1 MKKILVMMA
10 MVISSQ
16 AMAVDITLSPVMTV
30 VGIVR
35 SVLVTVVSPFATTA
49 EITSGN
55 VNKEQMRAVHDDA
68 IGYLANGEQSQILA
82 IAIQKVKQE
91 VPQLRNASDIEVAAQ
106 IVVAAGQ

>member
-10 MVISSQ
+10 MVVSSQ

-30 VGIVR
+30 VGLVR

-55 VNKEQMRAVHDDA
+55 VNKEQLRAVKDDA
-68 IGYLANGEQSQILA
+68 IAYLAEGEKSALLNQAILA
-82 IAIQKVKQE
+82 VRANVAQMS
-91 VPQLRNASDIEVAAQ
+91 RASDIEVAAE
-106 IVVAAGQ
+106 IVAAAQ

>member
-35 SVLVTVVSPFATTA
+35 SVLVTVVSPFATSA
-49 EITSGN
+49 EISSGN
-55 VNKEQMRAVHDDA
+55 VNKEQLRAVHDDA
-68 IGYLANGEQSQILA
+68 IGYLANGEKTELLQ
-82 IAIQKVKQE
+82 IAINEIRKNVA
-91 VPQLRNASDIEVAAQ
+91 QLRNASDIEVAAQ
-106 IVVAAGQ
+106 IVVAAQ